1 MKNYYEILGV
11 KKDASTDAIKKAYRS
26 LARKYHPDVNKDKG
40 AEEKFKEITE
50 AYEVLSDEKKRKAY
64 DNPSFGGFNGF
75 NGFSSGGFDG
85 VDLGD
90 IFSQFGFGGRSSG
103 GFNSSSFNKPMQIEL
118 EISFL
123 EAILGTTKSVNVRG
137 MSFDIEIKSGIINN
151 QEVSVSKNGVSLKAK
166 IKITNS
172 NEYERD
178 GDDLTKDL
186 EVPLKIALF
195 GGKVPFDTPKEQG
208 RKITI
213 AANTKNGALLKAK
226 GLGINNEYTK
236 AKGDLYLRVKVI
248 LPDINT
254 LDEKLVKAL
263 KEYL

>member
-11 KKDASTDAIKKAYRS
+11 KKDASTDAIKKAYRT

-64 DNPSFGGFNGF
+64 DNPGFGGFNSF
-75 NGFSSGGFDG
+75 NGFSSNGFDG

-90 IFSQFGFGGRSSG
+90 IFSQFGFGRNS
-103 GFNSSSFNKPMQIEL
+103 GFNSHSVRPIQIEL

-123 EAILGTTKSVNVRG
+123 ESILGTTKSVNVRG
-137 MSFDIEIKSGIINN
+137 NSFDVEIKAGVMNN
-151 QEVSVSKNGVSLKAK
+151 QEISVSKNGITLNAK
-166 IKITNS
+166 IKITKS

-178 GDDLTKDL
+178 GNDLIKDL
-186 EVPLKIALF
+186 EVPLKVALF
-195 GGKVPFDTPKEQG
+195 GGKVPFDIPKEQG

-213 AANTKNGALLKAK
+213 APNSKNGGLLKAK
-226 GLGINNEYTK
+226 GLGISNDYTK
-236 AKGDLYLRVKVI
+236 VKGDLYLRIKVV